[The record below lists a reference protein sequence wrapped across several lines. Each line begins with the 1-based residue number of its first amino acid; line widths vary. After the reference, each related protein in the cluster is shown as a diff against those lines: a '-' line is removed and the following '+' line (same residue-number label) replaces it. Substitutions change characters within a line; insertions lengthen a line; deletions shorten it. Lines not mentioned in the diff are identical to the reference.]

1 MESSNAASGSDSLPS
16 SRPLTAP
23 EALAIAK
30 TKGVNCGVRETF
42 AGDGG
47 DDVDLN
53 VAASRIQAIVR
64 AREGSMGRRLRAA
77 GAQRARAAAA
87 KAQEK
92 WQSRSGANR
101 SGGVGADARPHSD
114 VVLLADSVPDLPN
127 GFGRGRT
134 PGLERNISTESG
146 SPPGERAGPYG
157 PGSPGAPSITTD
169 ANAPTPQWRHDPKT
183 GGLVR
188 TAAYGGSA
196 SAEGLVHA
204 ASPVTPLGCGSGQ
217 PSPTSASSATGGFG
231 GGGGGGGGGAGGVSS
246 IPGAPTPSPVQTD
259 AESAAML
266 RRRVDL
272 LERALVATQAALD
285 TERSQCAQ
293 WKRCMCEILNGI
305 GLNGRMNAKH
315 ELKVAQKLEAA
326 LRKQEHVEAVR
337 YIRCVFPA
345 AAANA
350 PNLQLK
356 RYESLQWSRWDV
368 VWSPSSWSIELCL
381 EGHSLFVPFKLV
393 CRVRDLKL
401 RGEMTAC
408 FPPDLGHV
416 TFSFVELPEVKFE
429 IDSETSIGSVPT
441 PLQRGVSKLIKHQ
454 LTKWMSARV
463 VAPNSMRIHR
473 KIQGSGGDGGGG
485 GDGSGGAGDE
495 AQGAAAGGG
504 GGGDGESSA
513 GGSASTH
520 GNRGAT
526 VGADAAG
533 GDTAGSDADAAAAA
547 PVHVSG
553 PTEEELRVAILAALH
568 SKDSRPRG
576 ASRARRP

>member
-1 MESSNAASGSDSLPS
+1 MSEDHTPP
-16 SRPLTAP
+16 RPLTAP

-30 TKGVNCGVRETF
+30 TKGVHCGVRETF

-53 VAASRIQAIVR
+53 DAARRIQAIVR
-64 AREGSMGRRLRAA
+64 AREGSVGQRLRAA

-87 KAQEK
+87 KAHEK
-92 WQSRSGANR
+92 WQNRSGANR
-101 SGGVGADARPHSD
+101 SGSSLGADARPHSD
-114 VVLLADSVPDLPN
+114 VVLLADSVPGLPN

-146 SPPGERAGPYG
+146 SPPGERAGPSG
-157 PGSPGAPSITTD
+157 LGSSDVPPIATDSNPSS
-169 ANAPTPQWRHDPKT
+169 PKWRHDPKT

-188 TAAYGGSA
+188 VAAYGGSE
-196 SAEGLVHA
+196 SAEGLTHVT
-204 ASPVTPLGCGSGQ
+204 SPVTPHSCGSGQ
-217 PSPTSASSATGGFG
+217 PSPTSSGGVG
-231 GGGGGGGGGAGGVSS
+231 VAGVAGVAGAGGV
-246 IPGAPTPSPVQTD
+246 AATPSPVQTD
-259 AESAAML
+259 AESAATL

-305 GLNGRMNAKH
+305 ALNGRMNAKH

-326 LRKQEHVEAVR
+326 LRKQEHVETVR

-368 VWSPSSWSIELCL
+368 VWSPCWSIELCL

-401 RGEMTAC
+401 RGELTAC

-416 TFSFVELPEVKFE
+416 TFSFVELPDVRFEV
-429 IDSETSIGSVPT
+429 DSETSIGNVPT

-454 LTKWMSARV
+454 LTKWMNSRV
-463 VAPNSMRIHR
+463 VAPNSMRIYR
-473 KIQGSGGDGGGG
+473 KIQGSGGGGADGGGG
-485 GDGSGGAGDE
+485 GGGGGAGDE
-495 AQGAAAGGG
+495 AQVAAAGC
-504 GGGDGESSA
+504 GGGDGGSSA
-513 GGSASTH
+513 GGAASTH
-520 GNRGAT
+520 GNGGTLAGADSA
-526 VGADAAG
+526 GADAAG
-533 GDTAGSDADAAAAA
+533 GDNDAAAAA
-547 PVHVSG
+547 AAASAHESG

-568 SKDSRPRG
+568 SKDSRPAG
-576 ASRARRP
+576 AGRPHSSSGVWRSRRP